1 MCFYKAS
8 SKVHGDIQWQPEIVQ
23 TVDYSGKLTIQ
34 NCVQHFIYI
43 LQNLFGLSFLI
54 SKRQTHEECDSIH
67 REVESLRTRMV
78 KTEVEVS
85 GHQADAREFNRRLD
99 RLDRVR
105 NECNHP
111 FPIVKSAV

>member
-1 MCFYKAS
+1 MIRRYTE
-8 SKVHGDIQWQPEIVQ
+8 HI
-23 TVDYSGKLTIQ
+23 
-34 NCVQHFIYI
+34 IYI
-43 LQNLFGLSFLI
+43 LQNLFTLFFLI

-85 GHQADAREFNRRLD
+85 GHQADTREFNRRLD

-105 NECNHP
+105 Y
-111 FPIVKSAV
+111 A